1 MRNVVDID
9 TVVLDL
15 DGTLVDSVPVHVLAW
30 QAAFRDVG
38 LSVASHRVRRVIG
51 MGGDRL
57 VAELAGSSV
66 EASLGDELRRRHPQ
80 HLDRLFG
87 AIAPTEGATALL
99 ETLRRHRFTVV
110 LASSSERDLTDRL
123 LDLVEGSDSLLDRT
137 VSGDDAPRSKPSGQL
152 IGNALSGVEA
162 AHGVVIGDSVWDV
175 RAAQD
180 AGVPCIGLL
189 TGGSCE
195 AELREAGAVA
205 VHETAGALAEHL
217 DATGSLLPE
226 GR

>member
-1 MRNVVDID
+1 MDQDQID

-38 LSVASHRVRRVIG
+38 LGVASHRLQRAIG

-57 VAELAGSSV
+57 VADVTSDAV
-66 EASLGDELRRRHPQ
+66 EAALGDEVRSLHAT

-87 AIAPTEGATALL
+87 AIVPTDGATELL
-99 ETLRRHRFTVV
+99 EALGRRGLTPV

-123 LDLVEGSDSLLDRT
+123 LDLVEGAGSLRGT
-137 VSGDDAPRSKPSGQL
+137 VSGDDAEQSKPAGDL
-152 IGNALSGVEA
+152 VAVALHDVDA
-162 AHGVVIGDSVWDV
+162 ARAVVLGDSTWDV

-180 AGVPCIGLL
+180 AGVPCLGLL
-189 TGGSCE
+189 TGGISE
-195 AELREAGAVA
+195 HELRAAGAVD
-205 VHETAGALAEHL
+205 VVDSPRVLAERL
-217 DATGSLLPE
+217 DQGLPLVA
-226 GR
+226 GDGG